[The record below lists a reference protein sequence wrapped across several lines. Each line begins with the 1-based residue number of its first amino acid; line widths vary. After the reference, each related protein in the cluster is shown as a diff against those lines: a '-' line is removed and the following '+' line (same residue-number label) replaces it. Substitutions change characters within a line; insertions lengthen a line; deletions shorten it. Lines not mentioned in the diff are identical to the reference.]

1 MPMSDLAIH
10 QALAT
15 RLTVATPPTGTA
27 GGAIR
32 AAYAVPPDTLGAL
45 PVAVVMPGAD
55 SIEYGAASRRTVLT
69 CTVTIY
75 LSLQPDSERRY
86 TDLLLWR
93 TWLRNAYDGTV
104 LLGGEAAQASVT
116 STSIGNATWGD
127 QTYIS
132 IAADV
137 DVVNLEGKSF
147 A

>member
-15 RLTVATPPTGTA
+15 RLTALTQPTGLR
-27 GGAIR
+27 GGTIR
-32 AAYAVPPDTLGAL
+32 AAYAVPPDTLGAV
-45 PVAVVMPGAD
+45 PAAVVMPGTD

-75 LSLQPDSERRY
+75 LPFQPESERRY
-86 TDLLLWR
+86 LDLLVWR

-127 QTYIS
+127 QQYVT

-137 DVVNLEGKSF
+137 DVVNLEGKTF

>member
-1 MPMSDLAIH
+1 MDDLDIH
-10 QALAT
+10 KALAN
-15 RLTVATPPTGTA
+15 RLTAISAPTGRA
-27 GGAIR
+27 GGGIR
-32 AAYAVPPDTLGAL
+32 AAYPVPPDTLGAL
-45 PVAVVMPGAD
+45 PVAVVMPGPD

-127 QTYIS
+127 QTYIT